1 MNEKMEARAVAL
13 VMNKEVEYHHTDGN
27 THYFIGQGHSGRED
41 RQYEITAEILPTNEI
56 VWKCDCD
63 YIVKAGHDE
72 CKHTLAC
79 LMLMQQMI
87 DTPDE
92 LREVYN
98 MRVVNDE

>member
-56 VWKCDCD
+56 VWSCDCH
-63 YIVKAGHDE
+63 YAQFNDE
-72 CKHTLAC
+72 CKHILAC
-79 LMLMQQMI
+79 NMLMKKMVG
-87 DTPDE
+87 TPKE
-92 LREVYN
+92 LRDEYN
-98 MRVVNDE
+98 MRIVNDE

>member
-27 THYFIGQGHSGRED
+27 THYFIGNGHSGRED

-56 VWKCDCD
+56 VWSCDCHYAQFND
-63 YIVKAGHDE
+63 D

-79 LMLMQQMI
+79 LMLMKKMI
-87 DTPDE
+87 GTPKE
-92 LREVYN
+92 LRVVYN
-98 MRVVNDE
+98 MRIVNDE